1 MSKRSVI
8 IYSDMLD
15 MVGEMSDAEAADI
28 IRAIHAYLN
37 GTEHAFQTRV
47 ARLTFFALKSQFERS
62 EEKLEEISK
71 KRSEAI
77 KKRWERY
84 RQEKSEEGK
93 DEAEQP
99 ASPPS
104 EPPAL
109 PPAEAEPT
117 MAESCIV
124 EERHE
129 HGERHKAK
137 PQSAHHADYDWI
149 DDGFREAFADWLEY
163 KRTEK
168 KFTYKTEKTV
178 KLCYKELVK
187 ISDGD
192 PEKARLSV
200 EKAMANGWQ
209 GFHPIQENIGSNG
222 SKVNKNGNN
231 KSSEIDKLGAELAQR
246 CAEMLNN
253 SNDTAMDS
261 G

>member
-1 MSKRSVI
+1 MSKRSVL
-8 IYSDMLD
+8 IYADMLD
-15 MVGEMSDAEAADI
+15 MIDEMSDAEAADT
-28 IRAIHAYLN
+28 IRAIRAYLN
-37 GTEHAFQTRV
+37 GTEYTFRTRV
-47 ARLTFFALKSQFERS
+47 AKITFCSLQSQFNRS
-62 EEKLEEISK
+62 EERFEEISQ
-71 KRSEAI
+71 KRADAAR
-77 KKRWERY
+77 KRWKNNKQQKKEI
-84 RQEKSEEGK
+84 K
-93 DEAEQP
+93 DEVLETDT
-99 ASPPS
+99 SPFEPS
-104 EPPAL
+104 
-109 PPAEAEPT
+109 PT
-117 MAESCIV
+117 PTEVSSSTQA
-124 EERHE
+124 EERPPV
-129 HGERHKAK
+129 KAK
-137 PQSAHHADYDWI
+137 AKKQTAHHADYDWI
-149 DDGFREAFADWLEY
+149 DDSYREIFSDWLDY
-163 KRTEK
+163 KKAEK

-253 SNDTAMDS
+253 PNDTAMDS